1 MRKNKS
7 TLFYVSAVLFYL
19 AAILNFVGGD
29 HNSIAVVWLCLGS
42 TFLCLGSVYSKKSK
56 ENNNKDEEQPIQIC
70 KELKISVFSGQF
82 NMVKQGSLAL
92 RCMAAFFICKY
103 YILLKI
109 TI

>member
-1 MRKNKS
+1 MFHDALVAFAERRIIKMRKNKS

-56 ENNNKDEEQPIQIC
+56 ENNNKDEE
-70 KELKISVFSGQF
+70 
-82 NMVKQGSLAL
+82 
-92 RCMAAFFICKY
+92 
-103 YILLKI
+103 
-109 TI
+109 